1 MPYYVLCAIV
11 CHNAWHL
18 FGGAPAADDGGRGC
32 GELHELVLVVLEAD
46 VERLPLDDQRSV
58 LLTAE
63 GVQLL
68 VSLSPRCHSPGDD
81 EVSCSFIDYIEQV
94 ESFSYDSS
102 HIP

>member
-1 MPYYVLCAIV
+1 MDLTVKFDLGWY
-11 CHNAWHL
+11 L

-58 LLTAE
+58 LLTPE

-68 VSLSPRCHSPGDD
+68 VSLSPRRHSPGND
-81 EVSCSFIDYIEQV
+81 ELAFQ
-94 ESFSYDSS
+94 
-102 HIP
+102 